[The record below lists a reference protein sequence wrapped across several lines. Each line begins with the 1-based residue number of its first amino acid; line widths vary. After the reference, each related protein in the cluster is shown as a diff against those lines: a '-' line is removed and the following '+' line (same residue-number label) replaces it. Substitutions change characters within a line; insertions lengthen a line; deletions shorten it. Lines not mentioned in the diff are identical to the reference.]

1 MLKINYRKRVPRV
14 LVNILNRNEI
24 TKVCTKSEALKI
36 NISLE
41 KAIVIMEMDIE
52 DKQKYDLVYDILEP
66 YISKS
71 SKKTFYNNITYNEA
85 VELYLQSNK
94 KQISHYEYEC
104 KRYFFLSL
112 FKPILTYLIGDE
124 PLIKDIQAIHL
135 NRVKNI
141 ICNLPSRNK
150 KKYKSIQIL
159 DLVKKIDTNRIV
171 IPNEDKLS
179 ITTIN
184 KHLKRLTSLSNFGK
198 DSGIFN
204 LTTCNLLIKNKAKRL
219 RESRDALS
227 IKEIKQIISKDS
239 KDEVSI
245 LILLSFY
252 SGMRLSEIPKV
263 SITYENNIP
272 CFDLTDSKLILKTGS
287 SYRKIPIHKELMPHL
302 EVIKKFTY
310 KHLLWL
316 ARRVKK
322 RITETIIDNKNKSL
336 YSLRHSFATELISKN
351 INPAIVS
358 ELMGHSQKSLTLSIY
373 TKQFPL
379 KILQESINLL
389 NLIT

>member
-1 MLKINYRKRVPRV
+1 M
-14 LVNILNRNEI
+14 
-24 TKVCTKSEALKI
+24 
-36 NISLE
+36 
-41 KAIVIMEMDIE
+41 
-52 DKQKYDLVYDILEP
+52 
-66 YISKS
+66 
-71 SKKTFYNNITYNEA
+71 
-85 VELYLQSNK
+85 
-94 KQISHYEYEC
+94 
-104 KRYFFLSL
+104 
-112 FKPILTYLIGDE
+112 
-124 PLIKDIQAIHL
+124 

-159 DLVKKIDTNRIV
+159 DLVKKIDTKKII

-179 ITTIN
+179 VTTIN

-227 IKEIKQIISKDS
+227 VKEIKQIISKDL
-239 KDEVSI
+239 KDEISVLI
-245 LILLSFY
+245 LISFY
-252 SGMRLSEIPKV
+252 TGMRLSEIPKA
-263 SITYENNIP
+263 SIMYDNNIHY
-272 CFDLTDSKLILKTGS
+272 FDLTDSKLILKTNS
-287 SYRKIPIHKELMPHL
+287 SHRKIPIHKELIPHL

-322 RITETIIDNKNKSL
+322 RITETIINSENKSL

-351 INPAIVS
+351 VHPAIVS

-379 KILQESINLL
+379 KTLQEAINMLE
-389 NLIT
+389 

>member
-1 MLKINYRKRVPRV
+1 MSKINYRKRVPSSLIDV
-14 LVNILNRNEI
+14 LNRKEI
-24 TKVCTKSEALKI
+24 TRVCTKSEALKI
-36 NISLE
+36 DTSLE
-41 KAIVIMEMDIE
+41 KATAIMEMDIE

-71 SKKTFYNNITYNEA
+71 AKKAFYSDITYNEA

-94 KQISHYEYEC
+94 KQISQYEYEC

-112 FKPILTYLIGDE
+112 FEPILTYLIGDK

-135 NRVKNI
+135 NKVKYI

-150 KKYKSIQIL
+150 KKYKSIEIL
-159 DLVKKIDTNRIV
+159 DLVKQIDTKKIV

-204 LTTCNLLIKNKAKRL
+204 LTTCNLLIKNKGKRL

-227 IKEIKQIISKDS
+227 VKEIKQIVSQDL
-239 KDEVSI
+239 KDEVST

-252 SGMRLSEIPKV
+252 SGMRLSEIPKA
-263 SITYENNIP
+263 SIIYDNNIP
-272 CFDLTDSKLILKTGS
+272 YFDLTDSKLILKTS
-287 SYRKIPIHKELMPHL
+287 SSHRKIPIHKELIPHL
-302 EVIKKFTY
+302 EVIKEFTY

-322 RITETIIDNKNKSL
+322 RITETIINNENKSL

-351 INPAIVS
+351 IHPAIVS

-379 KILQESINLL
+379 KTLQEAINVLEL
-389 NLIT
+389 

>member
-1 MLKINYRKRVPRV
+1 MPKINYRKRVPS
-14 LVNILNRNEI
+14 LLIDILNRKEI
-24 TKVCTKSEALKI
+24 TRVCTKSEALKI
-36 NISLE
+36 DTSLE
-41 KAIVIMEMDIE
+41 KATAIMEMDIE
-52 DKQKYDLVYDILEP
+52 DKQKYDFVYDILEP

-71 SKKTFYNNITYNEA
+71 AKKTFYNDITYNEA

-94 KQISHYEYEC
+94 KQISQYEYEC

-112 FKPILTYLIGDE
+112 FEPILIYLIGDK

-135 NRVKNI
+135 NKAKNI
-141 ICNLPSRNK
+141 ICSLPSRNK
-150 KKYKSIQIL
+150 KEYKNIQIL
-159 DLVKKIDTNRIV
+159 DLVKKIDTKSII

-227 IKEIKQIISKDS
+227 IKEIKQIIFQDL
-239 KDEVSI
+239 KDEISI

-252 SGMRLSEIPKV
+252 SGMRLSEIPKA
-263 SITYENNIP
+263 SIRYENNIP
-272 CFDLTDSKLILKTGS
+272 YFDLTDSKLILKTS
-287 SYRKIPIHKELMPHL
+287 SSHRKIPIHKDLIPHL
-302 EVIKKFTY
+302 EVIKNFTY

-322 RITETIIDNKNKSL
+322 RILETITSSENKSL

-351 INPAIVS
+351 IHPAIVS

-379 KILQESINLL
+379 KTLDEAIKVLTL
-389 NLIT
+389 

>member
-1 MLKINYRKRVPRV
+1 MSKINYRKRVPSV
-14 LVNILNRNEI
+14 LTEVLNRKEI

-36 NISLE
+36 DTSLE
-41 KAIVIMEMDIE
+41 KATAIMEMDIE

-71 SKKTFYNNITYNEA
+71 AKKALYNDITYNEA

-94 KQISHYEYEC
+94 KQISQYEYEC

-112 FKPILTYLIGDE
+112 FEPILTYLIGDK

-135 NRVKNI
+135 NKVKNI

-150 KKYKSIQIL
+150 KEYKSIPIL
-159 DLVKKIDTNRIV
+159 DLVKKIDTKRIV

-179 ITTIN
+179 ITTVN

-204 LTTCNLLIKNKAKRL
+204 LITCNLLIKNKSKRL

-227 IKEIKQIISKDS
+227 VKEIKQIVSQDL
-239 KDEVSI
+239 KDEVST

-252 SGMRLSEIPKV
+252 SGMRLSEIPKA
-263 SITYENNIP
+263 SIIYDNNIP
-272 CFDLTDSKLILKTGS
+272 YFDLTDNKLTLKTS
-287 SYRKIPIHKELMPHL
+287 SSHRKIPIHKELIPHL
-302 EVIKKFTY
+302 EVIKEFTY

-322 RITETIIDNKNKSL
+322 RITETIINNENKSL

-351 INPAIVS
+351 IHPAIVS

-379 KILQESINLL
+379 KTLQEAINVLEL
-389 NLIT
+389 

>member
-1 MLKINYRKRVPRV
+1 MAKINYRKRVPNSLIDV
-14 LVNILNRNEI
+14 LNRKEI
-24 TKVCTKSEALKI
+24 TRICTKSEALKI
-36 NISLE
+36 DTSLE
-41 KAIVIMEMDIE
+41 KATAIMEMDIE

-71 SKKTFYNNITYNEA
+71 AKKAFYSDITYNEA

-94 KQISHYEYEC
+94 KQISQYEYEC

-112 FKPILTYLIGDE
+112 FEPILIYLIGDK
-124 PLIKDIQAIHL
+124 PLVKDIQAIHL
-135 NRVKNI
+135 NKVKYI

-150 KKYKSIQIL
+150 KQYKSIQIL
-159 DLVKKIDTNRIV
+159 DLVKQIDTKKIV

-227 IKEIKQIISKDS
+227 VKEIKQIVSQDL

-252 SGMRLSEIPKV
+252 SGMRLSEIPKA
-263 SITYENNIP
+263 SIIYDNNIP
-272 CFDLTDSKLILKTGS
+272 YFDLTDSKLTLKTS
-287 SYRKIPIHKELMPHL
+287 SSHRKIPIHKELIPHL
-302 EVIKKFTY
+302 EVIKEFTY

-322 RITETIIDNKNKSL
+322 RITETIINSENKSL

-351 INPAIVS
+351 IHPAIVS

-379 KILQESINLL
+379 KTLQEAVHMLDL
-389 NLIT
+389 